1 MLDRYVHGAD
11 AGVDDPLIWYEGSAV
26 TKTARRFA
34 HTDPRGSIVQI
45 VQIANYYGQPLH
57 TNSYDEFE
65 HSCRSH

>member
-1 MLDRYVHGAD
+1 MLRRYVHGAG

-26 TKTARRFA
+26 TRTARRFL
-34 HTDPRGSIVQI
+34 HTDPRGSI

-65 HSCRSH
+65 HS